1 VALRRRAPAVST
13 VDTRALRRVALR
25 TGTTRWV
32 LAATALGLLALA
44 FAFTRGLDQT
54 RSGLVPPGS
63 STVLVLDVSLSITES
78 DLRRDRRVVERLI
91 ASRTPTG
98 LVVFSDVPYELFP
111 PGTPAAELRPMLRLL
126 TPENGHLSPNPW
138 NSSFTAGTRIS
149 TALDLARRMLRRDR
163 VKDGSILLVSDL
175 ETAPTDYGDLGQVLT
190 RLRHASIP
198 VRLVAL
204 SPSSDAVTL
213 FQSLLGREAFLAPV
227 EPSPGNVPRIESS
240 LRGRTPIGLLTAG
253 ALLFLVLAAYERFAG
268 RLALPR
274 ARWRAS

>member
-149 TALDLARRMLRRDR
+149 AALDLARQMLRRDR

-175 ETAPTDYGDLGQVLT
+175 ETAPSDYGDLGQVLT

>member
-1 VALRRRAPAVST
+1 VALPRRAPAVST

-149 TALDLARRMLRRDR
+149 AALDLARQMLRRDR

-175 ETAPTDYGDLGQVLT
+175 ETAPTDYGPLGAVLS
-190 RLRHASIP
+190 RLRRSSIP